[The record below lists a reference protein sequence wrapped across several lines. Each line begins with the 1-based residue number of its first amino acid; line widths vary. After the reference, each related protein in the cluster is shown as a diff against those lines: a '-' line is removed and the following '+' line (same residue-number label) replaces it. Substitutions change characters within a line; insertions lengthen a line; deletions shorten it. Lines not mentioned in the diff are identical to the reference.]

1 MTEDEP
7 VSHSVDQ
14 FLRDQIDTVPHLEAL
29 LLLWNS
35 RPKLWSTEEMAK
47 GLFIA
52 FETAKE
58 ILDDLVR
65 QRLIAVEAVPGASE
79 TYRYEPEVNRDELV
93 AAVDSTYRRE
103 LIRVSR
109 LIHSKPSAA
118 IREFAR
124 AFRLKKEGE

>member
-1 MTEDEP
+1 MMEQADGKYN
-7 VSHSVDQ
+7 VDQ

-35 RPKLWSTEEMAK
+35 RPKAWTIVDMANA
-47 GLFIA
+47 LFLA
-52 FETAKE
+52 PESAKE

-65 QRLIAVEAVPGASE
+65 QRLIVPVSGIGES
-79 TYRYEPEVNRDELV
+79 YRYESEPAKDQLL

-103 LIRVSR
+103 LIRISR

-118 IREFAR
+118 VRAFAR
-124 AFRLKKEGE
+124 AFRIKKDRE